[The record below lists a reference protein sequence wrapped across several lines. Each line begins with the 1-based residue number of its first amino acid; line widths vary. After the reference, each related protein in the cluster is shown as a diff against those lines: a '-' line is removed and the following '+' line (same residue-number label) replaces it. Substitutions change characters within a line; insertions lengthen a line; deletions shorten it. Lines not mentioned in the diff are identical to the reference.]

1 MNLSLSHCDE
11 GRCKRVS
18 RTKKSKAVPVV
29 AVLTILIAA
38 LAVVCFLIN
47 PLVIQPQKDAI
58 AKANADAKAEVEER
72 NRQAE
77 AEYKARISEL
87 ESQANQ
93 PVNPSWPDHKSEG
106 WDLLDLTTI
115 PLENQTAESRTR
127 AELLTGGMLLV
138 NEWHSRPE
146 DFDESGVISVAR
158 AYKGDDKIQAKDN
171 NVTLFPV
178 AIDALHEALVAA
190 KAEGMQHYL
199 VEEGY
204 RTWQTQETYFNNK
217 VTKLSSK
224 YSGDSLIAA
233 AKKEVNYPGTSEY
246 NSGLAFELRLYDK
259 NDPDVS
265 VPKYSTTPEA
275 KWMNENC
282 WKYGIVFRFPQA
294 GWPLETST
302 DKSFKTG
309 VSKRLNLYRYV
320 GKGNAAIMHY
330 MDFTLEEYI
339 EYLEEHPH
347 IALYVDD
354 KLMYEVYRQT
364 VGDAQTINVQL
375 THNAKSHESSL
386 DNMGAVI
393 TVFNYQ

>member
-1 MNLSLSHCDE
+1 VWKL
-11 GRCKRVS
+11 S
-18 RTKKSKAVPVV
+18 RTKKSKSVLIV
-29 AVLTILIAA
+29 AVLAVLIAA
-38 LAVVCFLIN
+38 LAVACFLVK
-47 PLVIQPQKDAI
+47 PLVTEPERKAFDKAYEDAV
-58 AKANADAKAEVEER
+58 AEVEAR
-72 NRQAE
+72 NREAE
-77 AEYKARISEL
+77 AQYKARISEL
-87 ESQANQ
+87 ESQAKT
-93 PVNPSWPDHKSEG
+93 PSNPSWPEHKTEG
-106 WDLLDLTTI
+106 WDLLDLSTI
-115 PLENQTAESRTR
+115 PLENQTAETKTR
-127 AELLTGGMLLV
+127 AELMTGGMLLV
-138 NEWHSRPE
+138 NPWHSRPA
-146 DFDESGVISVAR
+146 DFDESGVVSVAK

-178 AIDALHEALVAA
+178 AINALHEALVAA
-190 KAEGMQHYL
+190 KAEGMHHYL

-204 RTWQTQETYFNNK
+204 RTYETQETYFNNK

-224 YSGDSLIAA
+224 YTGDALIEA

-246 NSGLAFELRLYDK
+246 NSGLAFELRLFDK
-259 NDPDVS
+259 SDPDVA
-265 VPKYSTTPEA
+265 VPKYSTTAEA

-302 DKSFKTG
+302 DKSPKTG
-309 VSKRLNLYRYV
+309 VSKKLNLYRYV

-354 KLMYEVYRQT
+354 KLMYEVYRQP
-364 VGDAQTINVQL
+364 VGDAETINVQL
-375 THNAKSHESSL
+375 THNAKTHESSL

-393 TVFNYQ
+393 TVFSY

>member
-1 MNLSLSHCDE
+1 MNSEL
-11 GRCKRVS
+11 KRVGVEKVS

-29 AVLTILIAA
+29 AILAFLVAA

-93 PVNPSWPDHKSEG
+93 PVNPSWPDHKTEG

-115 PLENQTAESRTR
+115 PLENQTAEARTR
-127 AELLTGGMLLV
+127 ADLMTGGMLLV
-138 NEWHSRPE
+138 NEWHSRPD

-171 NVTLFPV
+171 NVTLFPN
-178 AIDALHEALVAA
+178 AIEALQEALTAA

-224 YSGDSLIAA
+224 YSGDALIAA

-259 NDPDVS
+259 NDPEVS
-265 VPKYSTTPEA
+265 IPKYSTTAQA

-354 KLMYEVYRQT
+354 KLMYEVYRQP
-364 VGDAQTINVQL
+364 VGDAETINVQL

>member
-1 MNLSLSHCDE
+1 M
-11 GRCKRVS
+11 S
-18 RTKKSKAVPVV
+18 RTKKSKAVPIV
-29 AVLTILIAA
+29 AILTFLIAA
-38 LAVVCFLIN
+38 LAVLCFLIN

-58 AKANADAKAEVEER
+58 AKANEEAKAAVEER

-77 AEYKARISEL
+77 AEYMARISEL

-93 PVNPSWPDHKSEG
+93 PVNPSWPEHKKEG
-106 WDLLDLTTI
+106 WDLLDLSTI
-115 PLENQTAESRTR
+115 PLENQTAETRTR
-127 AELLTGGMLLV
+127 ADLMNNGMLLV
-138 NEWHSRPE
+138 NEWHSRPD
-146 DFDESGVISVAR
+146 DFDESGVVSVAR

-171 NVTLFPV
+171 NVTLFPI
-178 AIDALHEALVAA
+178 AITALHEALTAA
-190 KAEGMQHYL
+190 KADNMEHYL

-204 RTWQTQETYFNNK
+204 RTWDTQNTYFQNK

-224 YSGDSLIAA
+224 YTGDALIAA

-259 NDPDVS
+259 NDPDVGT
-265 VPKYSTTPEA
+265 PKYSTTAEG

-282 WKYGIVFRFPQA
+282 WKYGIVFRFPQNS
-294 GWPLETST
+294 WPLETST

-330 MDFTLEEYI
+330 MDFTMEEYI

-354 KLMYEVYRQT
+354 VLMYEVYRQP
-364 VGDAQTINVQL
+364 VGDAQTIDVQL
-375 THNAKSHESSL
+375 THNARSYESSL
-386 DNMGAVI
+386 DNMGGVI

>member
-1 MNLSLSHCDE
+1 M
-11 GRCKRVS
+11 S

-29 AVLTILIAA
+29 VILTILVAA

-87 ESQANQ
+87 ESQANV
-93 PVNPSWPDHKSEG
+93 PVNPSWPDHKAEG

-115 PLENQTAESRTR
+115 PLENQTAEARTR
-127 AELLTGGMLLV
+127 AELMTGGMLLV

-171 NVTLFPV
+171 NVTLFPA

-224 YSGDSLIAA
+224 YSGDALIAA

-309 VSKRLNLYRYV
+309 VSKKLNLYRYV

-330 MDFTLEEYI
+330 MDFTMEEYI

-354 KLMYEVYRQT
+354 NLMYEVYRQP
-364 VGDAQTINVQL
+364 VGDAMNINVQL
-375 THNAKSHESSL
+375 THNAKNWSSSL

-393 TVFNYQ
+393 TVFEY

>member
-1 MNLSLSHCDE
+1 MVWKL
-11 GRCKRVS
+11 S
-18 RTKKSKAVPVV
+18 RTKKKSKAVLVV
-29 AVLTILIAA
+29 AILTFLIAA

-47 PLVIQPQKDAI
+47 PLVIQPKKDAI
-58 AKANADAKAEVEER
+58 AKANADAKAAVEER

-77 AEYKARISEL
+77 AEYKARIAEL
-87 ESQANQ
+87 ESKAKT
-93 PVNPSWPDHKSEG
+93 PTNPSWPEHKSEG
-106 WDLLDLTTI
+106 WDLLDLSNI
-115 PLENQTAESRTR
+115 PLENQTAETRTR
-127 AELLTGGMLLV
+127 AELMTGGMLLV
-138 NEWHSRPE
+138 NAFHSRPA
-146 DFDESGVISVAR
+146 DFDESGVVSVAKTF
-158 AYKGDDKIQAKDN
+158 KGDDKIQAKDN
-171 NVTLFPV
+171 NVTLFPN
-178 AIDALHEALVAA
+178 ALNALHDAIVAA
-190 KAEGMQHYL
+190 RAEGMQHYL

-204 RTWQTQETYFNNK
+204 RSYETQETYFNNK

-224 YSGDSLIAA
+224 YTGQALLNAA
-233 AKKEVNYPGTSEY
+233 MKEVNFPGTSEY

-265 VPKYSTTPEA
+265 VPKYSTTAEA

-294 GWPLETST
+294 GWPLESST

-309 VSKRLNLYRYV
+309 VSKKLNLYRYV

-347 IALYVDD
+347 IALFEDGVL
-354 KLMYEVYRQT
+354 KYEVYRQY
-364 VGDAQTINVQL
+364 VGDIGYADIQL
-375 THNAKSHESSL
+375 TRNARGYTSSL

-393 TVFNYQ
+393 TVFEY

>member
-1 MNLSLSHCDE
+1 M
-11 GRCKRVS
+11 S

-29 AVLTILIAA
+29 VILTILVAA

-93 PVNPSWPDHKSEG
+93 PVNPSWPDHKAEG

-115 PLENQTAESRTR
+115 PLENLTAEARTR
-127 AELLTGGMLLV
+127 ADLMTGGMLLV

-178 AIDALHEALVAA
+178 AIDALHDVAA

-224 YSGDSLIAA
+224 YSGDALIAA

-320 GKGNAAIMHY
+320 LNLYRYVGKGNAAIMHY

-354 KLMYEVYRQT
+354 KLMYEVYRQP
-364 VGDAQTINVQL
+364 VGDAENINVQL

-386 DNMGAVI
+386 DNMGGVI

>member
-1 MNLSLSHCDE
+1 M
-11 GRCKRVS
+11 S
-18 RTKKSKAVPVV
+18 RTKKSKAVPIVL
-29 AVLTILIAA
+29 VLTVLIAA
-38 LAVVCFLIN
+38 LAVLCFLIN

-58 AKANADAKAEVEER
+58 AKANEEARAEVEER
-72 NRQAE
+72 NRQSE
-77 AEYKARISEL
+77 AEYKALIAEL
-87 ESQANQ
+87 ESQSKK
-93 PVNPSWPDHKSEG
+93 PTNPSWPTQNPDAE
-106 WDLLDLTTI
+106 WEILDLTTI
-115 PLENQTAESRTR
+115 PLENQSAEARTR
-127 AELLTGGMLLV
+127 ADLMSGGMLLV

-146 DFDESGVISVAR
+146 DFDESGVVSVAKR
-158 AYKGDDKIQAKDN
+158 FKGDDKIQAKDN

-190 KAEGMQHYL
+190 KAEGLQHYL

-224 YSGDSLIAA
+224 YTGDALIAA

-246 NSGLAFELRLYDK
+246 NSGLGFELRLYDK
-259 NDPDVS
+259 TNPDVA

-282 WKYGIVFRFPQA
+282 WLYGIVFRFPQA
-294 GWPLETST
+294 SWPLETST

-309 VSKRLNLYRYV
+309 VSMKLNLYRYV

-330 MDFTLEEYI
+330 MDFTMEEYI
-339 EYLEEHPH
+339 EYLQEHPH
-347 IALYVDD
+347 IALFENGVL
-354 KLMYEVYRQT
+354 KYEVYRQP
-364 VGDAQTINVQL
+364 VGDAQNINVQL
-375 THNAKSHESSL
+375 TRNAKSHESSL

-393 TVFNYQ
+393 TVFTH

>member
-1 MNLSLSHCDE
+1 M
-11 GRCKRVS
+11 S

-29 AVLTILIAA
+29 TVLTLLIAA
-38 LAVVCFLIN
+38 LAVLCFLIN
-47 PLVIQPQKDAI
+47 PLVIQPKRDAI
-58 AKANADAKAEVEER
+58 AKANQEMKAEVEER
-72 NRQAE
+72 NLEAE
-77 AEYKARISEL
+77 AEYQARLAEL
-87 ESQANQ
+87 EAQSKL
-93 PVNPSWPDHKSEG
+93 PTNPSWPEHSSTKE
-106 WDLLDLTTI
+106 WELLDLTTI
-115 PLENQTAESRTR
+115 PLENQTAATWTR
-127 AELLTGGMLLV
+127 ADLMKGGMLLV

-146 DFDESGVISVAR
+146 DFDESGR
-158 AYKGDDKIQAKDN
+158 AVVNKYYSGEDKIAAKDN
-171 NVTLFPV
+171 NVTLFPA
-178 AIDALHEALVAA
+178 AIEALHDALVAA
-190 KAEGMQHYL
+190 KADGMLHYM

-204 RTWQTQETYFNNK
+204 RSYDTQNTYFTNK
-217 VTKLSSK
+217 VNKLSSK
-224 YSGDSLIAA
+224 YTGDALIAA

-259 NDPDVS
+259 NDPDVA

-309 VSKRLNLYRYV
+309 VSKKLNLYRYV

-330 MDFTLEEYI
+330 MDFTMEEYI

-354 KLMYEVYRQT
+354 KLMYEVYRQP
-364 VGDAQTINVQL
+364 VGDAETINVQL
-375 THNAKSHESSL
+375 THNAPSHESSL

>member
-1 MNLSLSHCDE
+1 M
-11 GRCKRVS
+11 S

-29 AVLTILIAA
+29 AILAFLIAA

-93 PVNPSWPDHKSEG
+93 PVNPSWPSHKTEG

-127 AELLTGGMLLV
+127 ADLMAGGMLLV

-246 NSGLAFELRLYDK
+246 NSSLAFELRLYDK

-354 KLMYEVYRQT
+354 KLMYEVYRQP

-375 THNAKSHESSL
+375 THNAPSHESSL

>member
-1 MNLSLSHCDE
+1 M
-11 GRCKRVS
+11 S
-18 RTKKSKAVPVV
+18 RTKKSKAVPIV
-29 AVLTILIAA
+29 AILTILFIA
-38 LAVVCFLIN
+38 LAVGCFLIK
-47 PLVIQPQKDAI
+47 PMMTEPQRNAI

-77 AEYKARISEL
+77 AEYKALIAEL
-87 ESQANQ
+87 ESQANT
-93 PVNPSWPDHKSEG
+93 PTNPSWPAQNP
-106 WDLLDLTTI
+106 DLEWEVMDLTTI
-115 PLENQTAESRTR
+115 PLENQSAEARTR
-127 AELLTGGMLLV
+127 ADLMNGGMLLV
-138 NEWHSRPE
+138 NAFHSRPE
-146 DFDESGVISVAR
+146 DFDESGVVSVAR
-158 AYKGDDKIQAKDN
+158 RFKGDDKVSAKDN

-178 AIDALHEALVAA
+178 AIDALHDAIAGA
-190 KAEGMQHYL
+190 KAEGLQHYL

-204 RTWQTQETYFNNK
+204 RTYKTQEDYFNNK
-217 VTKLSSK
+217 VSKLSGK
-224 YSGDSLIAA
+224 YQGEALIEA

-259 NDPDVS
+259 NDPDVA

-294 GWPLETST
+294 AWPLETST

-309 VSKRLNLYRYV
+309 VSKKLNVYRYV

-330 MDFTLEEYI
+330 MDFTMEEYI

-347 IALYVDD
+347 IALFENGTL
-354 KLMYEVYRQT
+354 KYEVYRQI
-364 VGDAQTINVQL
+364 VGEAGTINVQL
-375 THNAKSHESSL
+375 TRNARSHESSL

-393 TVFNYQ
+393 TVFSY

>member
-1 MNLSLSHCDE
+1 M
-11 GRCKRVS
+11 S

-115 PLENQTAESRTR
+115 PLENQTAEARTR
-127 AELLTGGMLLV
+127 AELMTGGMLLV

-224 YSGDSLIAA
+224 YSGDALIAA

-246 NSGLAFELRLYDK
+246 NSGLAFELRLYEK
-259 NDPDVS
+259 NNPDIS
-265 VPKYSTTPEA
+265 TPKYSTTDQG

-282 WKYGIVFRFPQA
+282 WKYGIVFRFPQN
-294 GWPLETST
+294 GWPLPTST

-309 VSKRLNLYRYV
+309 VSKHLNLYRFV
-320 GKGNAAIMHY
+320 GKGNAAVMHY
-330 MDFTLEEYI
+330 KDFTMEEYI
-339 EYLEEHPH
+339 EYLQEHPH
-347 IALYVDD
+347 IALFEDGVL
-354 KLMYEVYRQT
+354 KYEIYRQYI
-364 VGDAQTINVQL
+364 GDAGYADIQL
-375 THNAKSHESSL
+375 TRNARSYSSSL

-393 TVFNYQ
+393 TVFEY